1 MKRKL
6 LIVAGLACLPALAFG
21 DVLFSSDMSTS
32 TGWSVISTSAD
43 DVATFGYDYSAMNI
57 PPSPGGGGDTLAL
70 HLAANTTDGV
80 GGGVTVF
87 SDMTFSGIHQLE
99 FDVWGNFAG
108 PAPGGG
114 TGSTEGFGGGIGHDQ
129 TTVQRAFIPAG
140 SGGWLGMVTD
150 GSSTR
155 DYRMYKDSGEQWV
168 ASGQYDVDTNNSIDP
183 AFAVISPSVDI
194 STVNPPAQTGW
205 TDPGQPAFHWHHV
218 TITVLP
224 DLGPNGWAIFN
235 IDGLQLGVLGRYG
248 SAFPTSGAVSLFHS
262 DYYGS
267 IANQFGF
274 SLYDNVL
281 VTDVPEPTSLVLL
294 ALGGLALLRRR

>member
-21 DVLFSSDMSTS
+21 DILFSSDMSTS
-32 TGWSVISTSAD
+32 AGWTAISSSAD

-57 PPSPGGGGDTLAL
+57 PASPGGGGDTLAL
-70 HLAANTTDGV
+70 HLAANTVDGA

-87 SDMTFSGIHQLE
+87 TEMTFSGIHQLK
-99 FDVWGNFAG
+99 FDVWGNFPG

-129 TTVQRAFIPAG
+129 ATVHRMFVSAG

-150 GSSTR
+150 GSSSR

-168 ASGQYDVDTNNSIDP
+168 ASGQYDVTTNNSSDP

-194 STVNPPAQTGW
+194 STVNPPPQTGW
-205 TDPGQPAFHWHHV
+205 TNVGTPAFNWHHV

-224 DLGPNGWAIFN
+224 DLGDYGWAIIN
-235 IDGLQLGVLGRYG
+235 IDGLQLGVLGRAG
-248 SAFPTSGAVSLFHS
+248 SEFPTSGAVSLFHS
-262 DYYGS
+262 DYYS
-267 IANQFGF
+267 SLANQFAF

-281 VTDVPEPTSLVLL
+281 VTDIPEPTSLALL